1 MAEKA
6 ALATGPYLL
15 SSSSPRPSPLP
26 RLDVE
31 GGEEGNRAGGDGVC
45 VGKRIEG
52 VRGAQCSEPGTD
64 FAESRSLAEE
74 EEGAGWEGGDRK
86 GKLLPADP
94 FLSMRNLFHG
104 CLP

>member
-15 SSSSPRPSPLP
+15 SSSSSSPLP
-26 RLDVE
+26 SRLLSPGWMGREEVE
-31 GGEEGNRAGGDGVC
+31 GQGAGGDGVC

-52 VRGAQCSEPGTD
+52 VRGAQCSEPATD

-74 EEGAGWEGGDRK
+74 RK
-86 GKLLPADP
+86 KKKEKENFCLQI
-94 FLSMRNLFHG
+94 LF
-104 CLP
+104 